1 MRISDWSSDVCSS
14 DLCGRAITV
23 RRGDTER
30 RLLSEAEVDIVM
42 SGVSKP
48 DDIILNDVEFWAI
61 IENLMSTEPGYPALS
76 TASMFRVRDAFF
88 NSPNAPR
95 SEEHTSELQSLMRIS
110 SAVFCLKKKKNK

>member
-88 NSPNAPR
+88 NSPNAPVSYPFLWDATR
-95 SEEHTSELQSLMRIS
+95 DRKSTRLNS
-110 SAVFCLKKKKNK
+110 SH

>member
-1 MRISDWSSDVCSS
+1 MSREQVERK
-14 DLCGRAITV
+14 LRAITV

-48 DDIILNDVEFWAI
+48 DDILLNDVEVWAI
-61 IENLMSTEPGYPALS
+61 IENLMSTEQGYTALS

-88 NSPNAPR
+88 NSPNDPVRYPFLWDATRPHFGH
-95 SEEHTSELQSLMRIS
+95 SNGVET
-110 SAVFCLKKKKNK
+110 

>member
-1 MRISDWSSDVCSS
+1 
-14 DLCGRAITV
+14 
-23 RRGDTER
+23 
-30 RLLSEAEVDIVM
+30 M

-88 NSPNAPR
+88 NSPNALVSYPFLWAATRSDFVQWNGLASKALPGPLGR
-95 SEEHTSELQSLMRIS
+95 SEERRVGTELVSTCRSRGSQYI
-110 SAVFCLKKKKNK
+110 

>member
-1 MRISDWSSDVCSS
+1 MSREQVERK
-14 DLCGRAITV
+14 LRAITV

-61 IENLMSTEPGYPALS
+61 IENLMSTEPGDPAPS
-76 TASMFRVRDAFF
+76 TATMSRLRDAFF
-88 NSPNAPR
+88 NPPTAPVR
-95 SEEHTSELQSLMRIS
+95 YPFLWGPPHPPLL
-110 SAVFCLKKKKNK
+110 